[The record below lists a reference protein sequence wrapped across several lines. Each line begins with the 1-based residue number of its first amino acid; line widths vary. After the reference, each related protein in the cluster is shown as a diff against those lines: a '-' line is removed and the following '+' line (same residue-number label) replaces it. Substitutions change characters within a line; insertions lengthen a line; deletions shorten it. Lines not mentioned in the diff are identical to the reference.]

1 MPELLA
7 WPFPLPERF
16 TEALGYERA
25 VEAFENPALRARVA
39 ELLRLHGLYYEAP
52 APANWTTGPGSTTC
66 TMVGRSAAC
75 TPGSSAPRT
84 ATMVADPSALPPPP
98 RPAHHSSPPGGAP
111 CLMTP

>member
-1 MPELLA
+1 MPELIA

-16 TEALGYERA
+16 T
-25 VEAFENPALRARVA
+25 EAFENPALRARVA

-52 APANWTTGPGSTTC
+52 
-66 TMVGRSAAC
+66 
-75 TPGSSAPRT
+75 
-84 ATMVADPSALPPPP
+84 PPP